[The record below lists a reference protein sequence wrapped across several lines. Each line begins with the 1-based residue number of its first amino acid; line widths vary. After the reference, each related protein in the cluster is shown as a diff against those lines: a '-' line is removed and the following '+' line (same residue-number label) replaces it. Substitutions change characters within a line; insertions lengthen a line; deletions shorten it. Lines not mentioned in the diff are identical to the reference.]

1 LFSTFVAIW
10 DITKYEQ
17 NVEREYA
24 QLLEECFRSLRALIP
39 PQTIIIWLTAVTRFH
54 DIYAR
59 YAHEMFST
67 CFQTPFSKDARGV
80 LDETRSEKKKFLRI
94 RIFDI
99 NRFSSQLAM
108 KYNFQVV
115 DLHYLVR
122 QRVQHRCKDG
132 MHYDALIHREIT
144 THIAR
149 YISCGFY
156 QSLPKPS
163 HQHEATEMICEALIK
178 SMIDKLDCQLTRT
191 DQEIIDG
198 YQGEHLLQQ
207 DMVEYFDEKEKQLLY
222 VIDHCENTHFS
233 A

>member
-1 LFSTFVAIW
+1 MI
-10 DITKYEQ
+10 
-17 NVEREYA
+17 
-24 QLLEECFRSLRALIP
+24 LLTTE
-39 PQTIIIWLTAVTRFH
+39 
-54 DIYAR
+54 
-59 YAHEMFST
+59 EMFST

-80 LDETRSEKKKFLRI
+80 LDETRSEKKNFLRI

-108 KYNFQVV
+108 KYNFQVI

-122 QRVQHRCKDG
+122 RRVQHRCKDG

-163 HQHEATEMICEALIK
+163 HQHEATEMICKALIE
-178 SMIDKLDCQLTRT
+178 SMIDKLDCRLAPADR
-191 DQEIIDG
+191 EIIDEYRG
-198 YQGEHLLQQ
+198 DHRTRQE
-207 DMVEYFDEKEKQLLY
+207 MVEHFDEKEKQILY
-222 VIDHCENTHFS
+222 VIDHCENNLCS